1 MTDTPPPSAHIP
13 TPSATFCH
21 VSLQEAQLFDDLTL
35 DYSLGEVLQAL
46 SVLDARGE
54 PPQWS
59 IPYAEW
65 LSHTL
70 TLPSDVPPY
79 VVEAAAAT
87 CQAHGYSLPMVVDG
101 LQALAAGGYGGTMP
115 SCGMRTLRG
124 FLEEWR
130 KQLRQRRPV
139 PKFSVRPR

>member
-1 MTDTPPPSAHIP
+1 M
-13 TPSATFCH
+13 
-21 VSLQEAQLFDDLTL
+21 SLQGEQLFDDLTL

-46 SVLDARGE
+46 SVLEARGE

-59 IPYAEW
+59 IPYVEW
-65 LSHTL
+65 VSEML
-70 TLPSDVPPY
+70 TFPPDVPPY

-87 CQAHGYSLPMVVDG
+87 CQSHGYSLPMVVDG
-101 LQALAAGGYGGTMP
+101 MHALAEGGYSGGAP
-115 SCGMRTLRG
+115 NCGMRTIRG

-130 KQLRQRRPV
+130 NELRQRRPM

>member
-1 MTDTPPPSAHIP
+1 M
-13 TPSATFCH
+13 
-21 VSLQEAQLFDDLTL
+21 SLQGEQLFDDLTL
-35 DYSLGEVLQAL
+35 DYSLGELLQAL
-46 SVLDARGE
+46 SVVAARGE

-65 LSHTL
+65 LSQVL
-70 TLPSDVPPY
+70 AFPPDVPPY

-87 CQAHGYSLPMVVDG
+87 CQSHGYSLPMVVDG
-101 LQALAAGGYGGTMP
+101 LNALADGGYSGAVP
-115 SCGMRTLRG
+115 NCGMRSLRG
-124 FLEEWR
+124 FLENWR

>member
-1 MTDTPPPSAHIP
+1 M
-13 TPSATFCH
+13 
-21 VSLQEAQLFDDLTL
+21 SLQGEQLFDDLTL
-35 DYSLGEVLQAL
+35 DYSLGELLQAL
-46 SVLDARGE
+46 SVVEARGE

-65 LSHTL
+65 LSQVL
-70 TLPSDVPPY
+70 GFPPDVPPY

-87 CQAHGYSLPMVVDG
+87 CQSHGYSLPMVVDG
-101 LQALAAGGYGGTMP
+101 LNALADGGYSGAMP
-115 SCGMRTLRG
+115 KCGMRSLRG
-124 FLEEWR
+124 FLEDWR

>member
-1 MTDTPPPSAHIP
+1 VTSTSAPSAYVL
-13 TPSATFCH
+13 TRSATFCD
-21 VSLQEAQLFDDLTL
+21 VSIQEQQLFDDLTL

-46 SVLDARGE
+46 SVLGARGE

-59 IPYAEW
+59 IPYSEW

-70 TLPSDVPPY
+70 TLPPDVPPY

-87 CQAHGYSLPMVVDG
+87 CQAHGYSLPMVVEG
-101 LQALAAGGYGGTMP
+101 LQALAAGGYGGGMP

-124 FLEEWR
+124 FLEDWR
-130 KQLRQRRPV
+130 KQLRQRRPM
-139 PKFSVRPR
+139 PKFSIRPR